1 LNSRRRAIRPGSD
14 RASAAR
20 RQRCDCRGTPWQSH
34 VAVHVGEQVVA
45 AGAMGTPWQ
54 SQVAVHVGV
63 HAPLAAGATGG
74 VIGEPWQSQVDV
86 HVGEHVVAAGAG
98 VTRDGVMGLP

>member
-1 LNSRRRAIRPGSD
+1 
-14 RASAAR
+14 
-20 RQRCDCRGTPWQSH
+20 
-34 VAVHVGEQVVA
+34 VAVQVGEHVLGA
-45 AGAMGTPWQ
+45 AGAMGPPWQ

-63 HAPLAAGATGG
+63 HPLAAGATGG

>member
-1 LNSRRRAIRPGSD
+1 MHRRRGIRRGSD

-34 VAVHVGEQVVA
+34 VAVHVGEHVLGA
-45 AGAMGTPWQ
+45 TGAMGVPWQ
-54 SQVAVHVGV
+54 SHVAVHVGV
-63 HAPLAAGATGG
+63 HPLAAGATG